1 MRALYRYVNLR
12 GFGKCLTNSRP
23 RRIPYPY
30 EPMFNTNGTIESS
43 VVRPNR
49 HRFNIFFKCI
59 FFLLSVLYAD
69 FSGNTNIAFYNM
81 KKQNKKVR
89 MKSSVSNDKKSL
101 KSFHKTRTILILFFI
116 LNMEAKGR
124 EKIAASHSR
133 NKKFLFFILFVILY
147 M

>member
-1 MRALYRYVNLR
+1 M
-12 GFGKCLTNSRP
+12 
-23 RRIPYPY
+23 
-30 EPMFNTNGTIESS
+30 
-43 VVRPNR
+43 
-49 HRFNIFFKCI
+49 H

-89 MKSSVSNDKKSL
+89 MKNSVSNDKKSL

-124 EKIAASHSR
+124 EKNSGFTQS
-133 NKKFLFFILFVILY
+133 
-147 M
+147 

>member
-1 MRALYRYVNLR
+1 MPTEQL
-12 GFGKCLTNSRP
+12 K
-23 RRIPYPY
+23 
-30 EPMFNTNGTIESS
+30 
-43 VVRPNR
+43 VRSWGQTDTDL
-49 HRFNIFFKCI
+49 IFFLNA
-59 FFLLSVLYAD
+59 FFLLSVLYTD
-69 FSGNTNIAFYNM
+69 FSGNTNITFYNM